1 MRTSGAGGSEGWI
14 MAIPIAALIVAASAA
29 AGGPEAL
36 VMSLEGTVRSL
47 VQSAVDLVNS
57 AF

>member
-14 MAIPIAALIVAASAA
+14 IVIPIAALVVAVSAA

-36 VMSLEGTVRSL
+36 LTSLEGTVRDL
-47 VQSAVDLVNS
+47 VRSAVDLLSSVL
-57 AF
+57 

>member
-36 VMSLEGTVRSL
+36 LVSLEGTVRSL
-47 VQSAVDLVNS
+47 VGSAVNLMNS
-57 AF
+57 VF

>member
-14 MAIPIAALIVAASAA
+14 IVIPIAALVVAASAA

-36 VMSLEGTVRSL
+36 LTSLEGTVRDL
-47 VQSAVDLVNS
+47 VRSAVDLLSSVL
-57 AF
+57 

>member
-14 MAIPIAALIVAASAA
+14 MAIPIVALIVAASAA

-36 VMSLEGTVRSL
+36 LMSLESTVRGLFRSAAVL
-47 VQSAVDLVNS
+47 VSSVL
-57 AF
+57 

>member
-14 MAIPIAALIVAASAA
+14 MAIPIVALIVAASAA

-36 VMSLEGTVRSL
+36 LMSLE
-47 VQSAVDLVNS
+47 SAVRGLFRSAADLVS
-57 AF
+57 SVL

>member
-1 MRTSGAGGSEGWI
+1 

-36 VMSLEGTVRSL
+36 LMSLEGTVRSL
-47 VQSAVDLVNS
+47 VQSAVDLVGS
-57 AF
+57 VL

>member
-1 MRTSGAGGSEGWI
+1 MRTSGEGGSEGWI
-14 MAIPIAALIVAASAA
+14 MAIPIAALIIAASAA

-36 VMSLEGTVRSL
+36 LTSLEGTVRSL
-47 VQSAVDLVNS
+47 VGSAVDLVSS

>member
-14 MAIPIAALIVAASAA
+14 MAIPIAALVVAASAA

-36 VMSLEGTVRSL
+36 LMSFEGTVRSL
-47 VQSAVDLVNS
+47 VRSAIDLMSS

>member
-14 MAIPIAALIVAASAA
+14 MVIPIAALIVAASAA

-36 VMSLEGTVRSL
+36 LLSLDGTVRGL
-47 VQSAVDLVNS
+47 FRAAVDLVS
-57 AF
+57 SLL

>member
-14 MAIPIAALIVAASAA
+14 MVIPIAALIVAASAV

-36 VMSLEGTVRSL
+36 LMSLEGTVRSL
-47 VQSAVDLVNS
+47 VRSAVDLASS

>member
-14 MAIPIAALIVAASAA
+14 MAIPIAALIVAATAT

-36 VMSLEGTVRSL
+36 LVSLEGTLRSL
-47 VQSAVDLVNS
+47 VGSAVTLVS
-57 AF
+57 SVF

>member
-36 VMSLEGTVRSL
+36 LISLEGTVRSL
-47 VQSAVDLVNS
+47 VQSAVDLVGS
-57 AF
+57 IL

>member
-1 MRTSGAGGSEGWI
+1 

-36 VMSLEGTVRSL
+36 LMSLEGTVRGL
-47 VQSAVDLVNS
+47 VRSAVDLMSLV
-57 AF
+57 F